1 MADTTAETPALP
13 ADLEDVRNS
22 FERALTTDE
31 ARVIPA
37 WLGTAWR
44 KLQKAVPGL
53 AGRLALEDGPA
64 ALDLD
69 DVKDVLVAMVE
80 RKLRNPDMLRT
91 FNGDTASFT
100 IDSEA
105 SAGKIYVTDEER
117 LALGIPDRG
126 SSGMYSIQLERS

>member
-1 MADTTAETPALP
+1 MADSTDETPAVP

-22 FERALTTDE
+22 FERALTADE

-44 KLQKAVPGL
+44 KLKKAVPGI
-53 AGRLALEDGPA
+53 AGRMEIVDGPA
-64 ALDLD
+64 ALDPD

-80 RKLRNPDMLRT
+80 RKLRNPDMLRS
-91 FNGDTASFT
+91 FGGDTTTMT

-105 SAGKIYVTDEER
+105 SAGKIYVTDDER
-117 LALGIPDRG
+117 LALGIADHG
-126 SSGMYSIQLERS
+126 SSGIYSIQLEGT